1 MKKNQSDKTTDVIEL
16 EEEKNKHLI
25 SKQSQSKTSKAVN
38 MKWSIKVLF
47 LALTLSIMFSIVSEM
62 VLSAANIIIA
72 ILVII
77 VLIVIGILFDMV
89 GVAIT
94 SGDVKPFSAMASRK
108 VKGAKESISLIK
120 NAEKVSSFCCDIV
133 GDICGILC
141 GAAGAAIVVKIV
153 SESSNPAMGVLVS
166 SLVSGVIAALTIF
179 GKSIGKGIAVYKSE
193 KIIYIVGRFISL
205 FTRKK

>member
-1 MKKNQSDKTTDVIEL
+1 MKKNQSDKTTDVIEIGY
-16 EEEKNKHLI
+16 EKNKQVPVKQVSVKS
-25 SKQSQSKTSKAVN
+25 SKSIN

-47 LALTLSIMFSIVSEM
+47 LSLALSIMFSVISEM
-62 VLSAANIIIA
+62 VLSSANIIIA
-72 ILVII
+72 VLVIV
-77 VLIVIGILFDMV
+77 VLIFIGIMFDMV

-94 SGDVKPFSAMASRK
+94 SGDIKPFSAMASRK

-153 SESSNPAMGVLVS
+153 SESTNPAMSVLVS

-179 GKSIGKGIAVYKSE
+179 GKSLGKGIAVNKSE
-193 KIIYIVGRFISL
+193 RIIHIVGKFISL

>member
-1 MKKNQSDKTTDVIEL
+1 MKNEQSDKTTDLTET
-16 EEEKNKHLI
+16 EEDKHRVVKQIKTNKAI
-25 SKQSQSKTSKAVN
+25 N
-38 MKWSIKVLF
+38 MKWSIKVLLLS
-47 LALTLSIMFSIVSEM
+47 LALSIMFSVISEM
-62 VLSAANIIIA
+62 VLSGANIVIA
-72 ILVII
+72 VLVIL

-94 SGDVKPFSAMASRK
+94 SGDIKPFSAMASRK
-108 VKGAKESISLIK
+108 VKGAKEAISLIK
-120 NAEKVSSFCCDIV
+120 NADKVSSFCCDIV

-153 SESSNPAMGVLVS
+153 YESTNPAMAILIS
-166 SLVSGVIAALTIF
+166 SLVSGIIAALTIF

-193 KIIYIVGRFISL
+193 KIIHIVGRFISV